1 MVATSS
7 YRMAHL
13 SILALHRI
21 GWTEALSWQ
30 RAIVWGKSGRREGGL
45 WNSLRRKQAGSRFC
59 RGPGLWGRAE
69 LEERPWAGRR
79 ACLVGSDR
87 PSLPQTGGLGRA
99 PTKDSHNP
107 GSICVGSMTEITW
120 TLLQTLR
127 RQGECL
133 AHSVH

>member
-1 MVATSS
+1 M
-7 YRMAHL
+7 
-13 SILALHRI
+13 
-21 GWTEALSWQ
+21 EFP
-30 RAIVWGKSGRREGGL
+30 RRE
-45 WNSLRRKQAGSRFC
+45 QAVSRFC

-69 LEERPWAGRR
+69 LEKRIPGLEKR

-120 TLLQTLR
+120 TLTLR
-127 RQGECL
+127 RQES
-133 AHSVH
+133 AWHTASTKQSP